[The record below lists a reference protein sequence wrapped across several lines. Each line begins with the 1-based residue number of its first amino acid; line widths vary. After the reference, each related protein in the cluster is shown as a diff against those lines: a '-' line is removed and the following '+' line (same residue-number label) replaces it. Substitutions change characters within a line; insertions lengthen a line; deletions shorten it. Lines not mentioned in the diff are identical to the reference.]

1 MTSVT
6 TLKPSQYLQFFHSPP
21 QLTYLFRWEL
31 CSVIYYLSFDSILI
45 KAVISLFKGNQIRIA
60 ILQSIMSLHGMFC
73 RPLSPYFPS
82 CWKRAFHWCF
92 FLNNK
97 HWSCVL
103 DMATWYLLMHRL
115 NMVRAFFYFYFF
127 LALRKSILT
136 LHTKF
141 QLRTSRYLQCINIL
155 VFGARRKL
163 TFHTALGGVKIYFQ
177 ACFVWAAPGFSCE
190 SQASSTEATQWVTV
204 GTRCPGILILV
215 SLLCIFFP

>member
-1 MTSVT
+1 MGCFAGPSPLTSRLVG
-6 TLKPSQYLQFFHSPP
+6 K
-21 QLTYLFRWEL
+21 EL
-31 CSVIYYLSFDSILI
+31 SIG
-45 KAVISLFKGNQIRIA
+45 A
-60 ILQSIMSLHGMFC
+60 
-73 RPLSPYFPS
+73 
-82 CWKRAFHWCF
+82 F

-103 DMATWYLLMHRL
+103 DMATWYLLMHHL
-115 NMVRAFFYFYFF
+115 NMVRAFFYFLFF
-127 LALRKSILT
+127 LVLQRSILT
-136 LHTKF
+136 SHTKF

-177 ACFVWAAPGFSCE
+177 ACFVWAAPWFSCE